1 MLKQRFSSSTT
12 FYRVLG
18 SLVLAATFALGGC
31 GLLPEVADETAGW
44 SAQKIYSEAKENLND
59 GNYERA
65 VKLFETLEARY
76 PFGRYAQ
83 QAQLEVAYAY
93 YKDKEPI
100 SAIAACDR
108 FIKLHPNHPNVDYAY
123 YLKGLANFNDDLG
136 ILGNMGMLGIREAQ
150 DMSERDPRAARDAFL
165 AFKELVTRFPES
177 KYAEDSIARMKYLV
191 NALAGNEVH
200 VARYYLKREAYVA
213 AANRA
218 KEVLKTY
225 PEAPALE
232 EALAIMVVSY
242 DKMGLTELRDD
253 AQRVLTLNFPNSK
266 YVKGVKVE
274 GKAWY
279 RFW

>member
-1 MLKQRFSSSTT
+1 MLKQRFSG
-12 FYRVLG
+12 FNAFNRVLG
-18 SLVLAATFALGGC
+18 SVLLTAVLTLGGC
-31 GLLPEVADETAGW
+31 GLLPAVKDETAGW
-44 SAQKIYSEAKENLND
+44 SAQKLYGEAKDNLND

-65 VKLFETLEARY
+65 IKLFETLESRY

-93 YKDKEPI
+93 DKDNEPI

-136 ILGNMGMLGIREAQ
+136 LLGNLVDQ
-150 DMSERDPRAARDAFL
+150 DMSERDPKAARDAFL
-165 AFKELVTRFPES
+165 AFKELVTRFPDS
-177 KYAEDSIARMKYLV
+177 KYAPDSIARMKYLV

-200 VARYYLKREAYVA
+200 VARYYLKRKAWVA

-218 KEVLKTY
+218 KTVLKDY
-225 PEAPALE
+225 PEAPVLE

-242 DKMGLTELRDD
+242 DNLHLTTLRDD
-253 AQRVLTLNFPNSK
+253 AQRVLKLNFPNSK
-266 YVKGVKVE
+266 YLKGVGLK
-274 GKAWY
+274 
-279 RFW
+279 

>member
-1 MLKQRFSSSTT
+1 MLKQRSSGSNA
-12 FYRVLG
+12 FNRAPGLNRVLG
-18 SLVLAATFALGGC
+18 SVLLAATLALGGC
-31 GLLPEVADETAGW
+31 GLLPEVKDETAGW
-44 SAQKIYSEAKENLND
+44 SAQKLYAEAKDNLNS

-93 YKDKEPI
+93 YKDNEPI

-136 ILGNMGMLGIREAQ
+136 FLGKLVDQ
-150 DMSERDPRAARDAFL
+150 DLSERDPRAARDAFL
-165 AFKELVTRFPES
+165 SFKELVTRFPDS
-177 KYAEDSIARMKYLV
+177 QYAADSTARMKYLV
-191 NALAGNEVH
+191 NALASNEVH
-200 VARYYLKREAYVA
+200 VAKYYLKRKAWVA

-232 EALAIMVVSY
+232 EALAIMVVAY
-242 DKMGLTELRDD
+242 DELKLTDLRDD
-253 AQRVLTLNFPNSK
+253 ALRVLKLNFPDSP
-266 YVKGVKVE
+266 YAKGVSIKE
-274 GKAWY
+274 KAWY